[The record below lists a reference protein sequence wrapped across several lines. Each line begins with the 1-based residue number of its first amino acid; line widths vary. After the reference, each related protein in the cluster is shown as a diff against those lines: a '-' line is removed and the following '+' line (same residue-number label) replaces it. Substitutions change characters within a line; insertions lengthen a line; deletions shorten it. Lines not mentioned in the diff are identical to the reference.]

1 MTTLPIRLQSPSLQI
16 QYNETCHRAGKRN
29 LCMSA
34 PPAQPELKPPSS
46 TTMSVSILPLPR
58 LSIPKRPKLSL
69 QTSTIPQPFA
79 PRSAN
84 ALSISHSSDSPT
96 LRNTCENALRAT
108 PAASSS
114 AQMLEVSAQPSRPR
128 GFSEFHPS
136 SSSPLSST
144 ETSPSIPYYLPI
156 GARSILRNSPLPPRY
171 VTATSTRTP
180 HRMFPPVKRVVFH
193 EKLEEL
199 MPTPIVE
206 ETSETS
212 DTDSD
217 SSASG
222 HKRGRVSDPHEHND
236 SDDLED
242 MPSTPISGRCKRRR
256 EWVWTIGSTEDGR
269 LSPDAGPLLRKGRGD
284 TRRDEDLTPLLPLA
298 DI

>member
-1 MTTLPIRLQSPSLQI
+1 
-16 QYNETCHRAGKRN
+16 
-29 LCMSA
+29 
-34 PPAQPELKPPSS
+34 
-46 TTMSVSILPLPR
+46 MSVAVLPLPR

-84 ALSISHSSDSPT
+84 ALSIGHSSDSPT
-96 LRNTCENALRAT
+96 LRNTYENALKDTTA
-108 PAASSS
+108 AASSAPMS
-114 AQMLEVSAQPSRPR
+114 ELSPQSSRPR
-128 GFSEFHPS
+128 GISELHHS

-144 ETSPSIPYYLPI
+144 ETSPNVPYFLPI

-180 HRMFPPVKRVVFH
+180 YRMFPPVKRVVFH

-206 ETSETS
+206 EPSELS
-212 DTDSD
+212 DTDSE
-217 SSASG
+217 SSGWG
-222 HKRGRVSDPHEHND
+222 HKRGRASDPHEHND
-236 SDDLED
+236 SDDPED

-256 EWVWTIGSTEDGR
+256 EWVWTIGSAEDGR

-284 TRRDEDLTPLLPLA
+284 AQEDEDLASPSPLA
-298 DI
+298 EL